1 MVTRLRLDGHDFAR
15 SDARLAHTALVPRAV
30 LLLRAWQDAGMDKV
44 VASAADAVAD
54 IPDGATLA
62 VGGFGLCGVPSVLID
77 AVLSAG
83 RQDLEAV
90 SNNCGVDEWG
100 LGRLL
105 MHKRLRRMISS
116 YVGENKE
123 FARQYLSG
131 ELEVELTPQG
141 TLAERMRAG
150 GSGIPAFFTATGG
163 GTQVAEGGLPWKY
176 DADGNVIVSSPPKE
190 TRDFGGREY
199 VLEAAIVADF
209 GLVRAWK
216 GDRHGNLVFRE
227 SARNFN
233 PLAAMCGRVTI
244 AEVEHLVEPGDI
256 LPEDVH
262 TPGVYV
268 QRVVALTPEQ
278 AADKRIEKRTTRPR
292 PQPTGEGV

>member
-1 MVTRLRLDGHDFAR
+1 V
-15 SDARLAHTALVPRAV
+15 
-30 LLLRAWQDAGMDKV
+30 DKV
-44 VASAADAVAD
+44 VGSAAEAVAD
-54 IPDGATLA
+54 IASGSTLA
-62 VGGFGLCGVPSVLID
+62 VGGFGLCGIPSVLID
-77 AVLSAG
+77 AVLDAG
-83 RQDLEAV
+83 VDDLEAV

-105 MHKRLRRMISS
+105 MGRRLRRMISS

-123 FARQYLSG
+123 FERQYLSG

-150 GSGIPAFFTATGG
+150 GSGIAAFFTATGV

-176 DADGNVIVSSPPKE
+176 DASGNVVTASPAKE
-190 TRDFGGREY
+190 VRRFGERDY
-199 VLEAAIVADF
+199 VLEQAIVADF
-209 GLVRAWK
+209 GLVRAWM
-216 GDRHGNLVFRE
+216 GDRHGNLVYRQ

-244 AEVEHLVEPGDI
+244 AEVEHLVEPGELAPD
-256 LPEDVH
+256 DVH

-278 AADKRIEKRTTRPR
+278 AADKRIERRTVRPR
-292 PQPTGEGV
+292 EGAMS

>member
-1 MVTRLRLDGHDFAR
+1 
-15 SDARLAHTALVPRAV
+15 
-30 LLLRAWQDAGMDKV
+30 MDKV
-44 VASAADAVAD
+44 VASAAEAVSD
-54 IPDGATLA
+54 IPDGATIA
-62 VGGFGLCGVPSVLID
+62 VGGFGLCGIPSVLID
-77 AVLSAG
+77 ALLLAG
-83 RQDLEAV
+83 TTDLEAV
-90 SNNCGVDEWG
+90 SNNCGVDDWG

-105 MHKRLRRMISS
+105 MERRLRRMVSS

-150 GSGIPAFFTATGG
+150 GSGIPGFYTITGA

-176 DADGNVIVSSPPKE
+176 DSEGNVEIASPPKE
-190 TRDFGGREY
+190 TKVFETHEGPKEF
-199 VLEAAIVADF
+199 VLEHAIVADF
-209 GLVRAWK
+209 ALVRAWK
-216 GDRHGNLVFRE
+216 GDRHGNLVFRD

-244 AEVEHLVEPGDI
+244 AEVEELVEPGEID
-256 LPEDVH
+256 PNDVH

-268 QRVVALTPEQ
+268 TRVVELTPEQ
-278 AADKRIEKRTTRPR
+278 AADKRIERVTTRPR
-292 PQPTGEGV
+292 PTNAEEA